1 MAVPP
6 ADDRE
11 RSLSAPRS
19 ARARRLL
26 TGVLALT
33 LLAAVVALG
42 VVLWERRGR
51 ADDVQAQ
58 RDRVMAQA
66 EQFLLRIG
74 TFGPDLL
81 EGEQMPQFRE
91 QVAEVLTDKATAEFE
106 AQVVVAEQLVAQQQA
121 ERDAEVFGTGVATLD
136 EDSATALVAGAFT
149 NTVGGE
155 AGAPFP
161 VYLRL
166 QLVLVDGEWLVDD
179 FGSAVA
185 DEEAGG
191 GLPGEGAPVPAPG
204 TEPGAEPSAQPSTE
218 PSGGATP

>member
-11 RSLSAPRS
+11 RPLTGGPRG
-19 ARARRLL
+19 ARARRVL
-26 TGVLALT
+26 TGVLALA
-33 LLAAVVALG
+33 LLAGVVALG

-106 AQVVVAEQLVAQQQA
+106 A
-121 ERDAEVFGTGVATLD
+121 
-136 EDSATALVAGAFT
+136 
-149 NTVGGE
+149 
-155 AGAPFP
+155 
-161 VYLRL
+161 
-166 QLVLVDGEWLVDD
+166 
-179 FGSAVA
+179 
-185 DEEAGG
+185 
-191 GLPGEGAPVPAPG
+191 
-204 TEPGAEPSAQPSTE
+204 
-218 PSGGATP
+218 